1 MGAKERRFII
11 ESIRQL
17 GNADAFEIYTGE
29 VESIDENKLTIVVKL
44 NDDVSIQD
52 VRLKATIDG
61 DKGFYVFP
69 KKNSLVIIAQLD
81 GGVEYCLLQASKIDK
96 VIFKI
101 DNTTFEADKNGIV
114 INGGDNK
121 GMLIRD
127 KSVERWNNIEDD
139 VNNLK
144 QLLNGVLSATV
155 NEPGNGAPGAFHA
168 AMKAA
173 LSSWCSQQL
182 QKTTARQV
190 ENDKVKH

>member
-114 INGGDNK
+114 INGGHNK
-121 GMLIRD
+121 GMVILDEI
-127 KSVERWNNIEDD
+127 KHNLEELKKYVEQ
-139 VNNLK
+139 LK
-144 QLLNGVLSATV
+144 AATSAGIKAV
-155 NEPGNGAPGAFHA
+155 NESTSASGTAGQAAFDV
-168 AMKAA
+168 AMASASITFKNM
-173 LSSWCSQQL
+173 
-182 QKTTARQV
+182 